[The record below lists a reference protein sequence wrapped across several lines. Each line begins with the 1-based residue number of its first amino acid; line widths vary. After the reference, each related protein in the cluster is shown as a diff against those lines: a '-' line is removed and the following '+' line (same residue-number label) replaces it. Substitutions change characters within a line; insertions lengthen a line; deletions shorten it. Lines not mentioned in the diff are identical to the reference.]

1 MPSTEPVLVIDGVCD
16 ATPVN
21 RTGATGKSGAGAA
34 APRANSTACKTVVTK
49 ADFEKL
55 LSAANPNGQPL
66 QPNMRRGLAQRYVD
80 LLTFSQAA
88 HKAGIDKDPNFNEF
102 MRLVRMG
109 TLKQFYQQKVE
120 KEYQT
125 LPQAEVQAYYD
136 QNIQKYEEIKLSRI
150 FIPAKNPSAP
160 TKDEDEWTKKA
171 SQEANDLHDRAVK
184 GENPD
189 TLQKEAYTALGLT
202 ITPPASA
209 MGVRRRGMMSHSE
222 EEELFALKAGDISKV
237 EQQPAGY
244 VIYKVESKETLPPA
258 QVKDEISR
266 QLTRQ
271 KIDSK
276 VRAVTESAH
285 ASFND
290 KYFGPANPA
299 SPGGGGIGGIRS
311 LPPGTRPTVPPAGSG
326 ASGATPPSAAPGQA
340 PSK

>member
-136 QNIQKYEEIKLSRI
+136 QNVQKYEEIKLSRI

-189 TLQKEAYTALGLT
+189 ALQKEAYTALGLT
-202 ITPPASA
+202 ITPPATA

-222 EEELFALKAGDISKV
+222 EEELFALKAGDVSKV

-244 VIYKVESKETLPPA
+244 VIYKVESKETLPLA

-276 VRAVTESAH
+276 VRAVTESVH

-290 KYFGPANPA
+290 KYFGPANAAPA
-299 SPGGGGIGGIRS
+299 VGTPVHS
-311 LPPGTRPTVPPAGSG
+311 LPPGARLPAQPAGSG
-326 ASGATPPSAAPGQA
+326 ASGATPPPAAQGQA